1 MSYLSA
7 KKIYPGNFTEALN
20 GWYKNIDTNDDSTND
35 KSIGGPTSVLAVPG
49 YRYFQQRGYA
59 EVTGKVGGKVSS
71 ADVIVPSPYR
81 NDSTRTDI
89 TGMVISGSST
99 LPSYVYRAAVSV
111 ASGWDGRVASGIYAA
126 TGDAISF
133 GRSNGGSPVAASGLA
148 EGCAQANI
156 TSTVDGTGDGGSGAI
171 FFAAGVEGYSSNP
184 FVIASG
190 AAGVTAGNVYKSI
203 TAATTYK
210 VFSKT
215 GANATAV
222 ANGLYLSD
230 ADVDAGKKGYIV
242 CEVCYI
248 QPDEAPQY
256 NDIEQ
261 YIIGRTVS

>member
-59 EVTGKVGGKVSS
+59 EVTGKVAGKVSS
-71 ADVIVPSPYR
+71 IDVIVPSPYR

-89 TGMVISGSST
+89 TGMVISGSAT

-111 ASGWDGRVASGIYAA
+111 ASGWDGRVASGVYAA

-133 GRSNGGSPVAASGLA
+133 GRSNGGSPVAASGVS
-148 EGCAQANI
+148 EGVAQANI
-156 TSTVDGTGDGGSGAI
+156 TSTTDGTGDGGSGAI

-248 QPDEAPQY
+248 QPDEAPNY

>member
-35 KSIGGPTSVLAVPG
+35 KSSGGPTSVLAVPG

-59 EVTGKVGGKVSS
+59 EVTGKVGAKVSS

-133 GRSNGGSPVAASGLA
+133 GRSNGGSPVAASG
-148 EGCAQANI
+148 
-156 TSTVDGTGDGGSGAI
+156 T
-171 FFAAGVEGYSSNP
+171 AAG
-184 FVIASG
+184 G
-190 AAGVTAGNVYKSI
+190 ALHPGVAYKSI

-210 VFSKT
+210 VFSKA
-215 GANATAV
+215 GANATSAG
-222 ANGLYLSD
+222 NGFYLSD
-230 ADVDAGKKGYIV
+230 ADVDANKKGYIV